1 MKVTKFLNID
11 IEPAPPELELEI
23 EMHCREIMKSDN
35 LDNIKRYCTHMVRK
49 KFDQDIF
56 MASLL
61 NRLIELEADRVVK
74 EMRKEK
80 QENLYPKT
88 TKEILKKFFRI
99 SK

>member
-23 EMHCREIMKSDN
+23 EMQCREIMKSNN
-35 LDNIKRYCTHMVRK
+35 LDSVKRYCTHMVRK

-61 NRLIELEADRVVK
+61 NRLIEMESYRVIK

-80 QENLYPKT
+80 RKPTNP
-88 TKEILKKFFRI
+88 IKKFFRI
-99 SK
+99 P